1 MSIAEARALAWELLT
16 VGAAHREYR
25 LAIDDSQTREEIFGW
40 VFFYNSAEF
49 MATRDLRWAL
59 GGNAPLI
66 VDRVSRAVVVT
77 GTARP
82 VDVYLAHYSQHG
94 TLDGFR

>member
-1 MSIAEARALAWELLT
+1 MSLAEARALAWERLT
-16 VGAAHREYR
+16 VGAAPREYR
-25 LAIDDSQTREEIFGW
+25 LAIDDSQTRKETFGW

-66 VDRVSRAVVVT
+66 VDRVSGAVVVT